1 MGKILCTAGREEEG
15 GGGGEEEGGGAT
27 VAKAL
32 AQTKPPFP
40 INLP

>member
-15 GGGGEEEGGGAT
+15 GGGGEAA